1 MSRAQSVVFSRTRVA
16 LAACCAALSGCVHF
30 TIRNPTAGQ
39 TFTVAA
45 APASVAVLIEY
56 GQDISGFN
64 ATLDGGNVTP
74 SFNVDNNVH
83 KATATLMVM
92 PGTHTLA
99 ATATQ
104 KCSYCSGGTTNSSG
118 SVSFTVSVTMPVAS
132 VTLTLPTNT
141 VLIQRTGS
149 AMVPVSISRANF
161 TGAVTV
167 TTGTLP
173 SGVTQSP
180 PSPLTIAATGTTATM
195 TLNASATA
203 PLSSAPVNVSITAAG
218 PGATPTASKNLSI
231 RVMPQP
237 GAFTQVNP
245 NARTA
250 GATATSANG
259 TFNLL
264 VQTGAQAAI
273 PQPFGVWFRQGG
285 TNLNGGAIGFHVDGT
300 VPLGGAGFCPG
311 STVGVVLT
319 YNPQNSGLGLA
330 SQYGALFIDLVGAQ
344 HVQHGYLELYR
355 TKQTGTYAF
364 TPQIWMSP
372 DCSIAMLVGS
382 NYIGPSDNVIDFYDT
397 LTGSHVGQTVQ
408 FNGTSFG
415 ASINGSNQIILTL
428 AGVPQPPIT
437 IP

>member
-1 MSRAQSVVFSRTRVA
+1 MSCAQSVVLRRTRLALVA
-16 LAACCAALSGCVHF
+16 CAAVLSGCVHF

-39 TFTVAA
+39 TFSVAA
-45 APASVAVLIEY
+45 APASVAVLIEF
-56 GQDISGFN
+56 GQDISNFN
-64 ATLDGGNVTP
+64 ATLDGANVST
-74 SFNVDNNVH
+74 SFTVDNNTH
-83 KATATLMVM
+83 RATATLSAGL
-92 PGTHTLA
+92 GTHTLA

-118 SVSFTVSVTMPVAS
+118 SVSFTVSVPTPVAS
-132 VTLTLPTNT
+132 VTLTLPTST
-141 VLIQRTGS
+141 VPIPRNGS
-149 AMVPVSISRANF
+149 ATVPVTISRANF
-161 TGAVTV
+161 TGAVSLSS
-167 TTGTLP
+167 GTYP

-180 PSPLTIAATGTTATM
+180 ASPVTIATTAAM
-195 TLNASATA
+195 TTLTLSASAMA
-203 PLSSAPVNVSITAAG
+203 PLSSAADVTITAAG
-218 PGATPTASKNLSI
+218 PGGAPTTSKKLSV
-231 RVMPQP
+231 RVVAQA

-245 NARTA
+245 SARTA
-250 GATATSANG
+250 GAMATSPNG

-264 VQTGAQAAI
+264 VQTGTQAAI

-285 TNLNGGAIGFHVDGT
+285 TNLNASAIGFHVDGT
-300 VPLGGAGFCPG
+300 VPLGGAGFCGG

-344 HVQHGYLELYR
+344 HVQHGYLELNR